1 MKNEI
6 KQQLFPQKMVKELTV
21 NVMFVL
27 FFIKTN
33 PNAFWLFENKI
44 TSDTWQKDKNL
55 AQFKIH
61 LELN

>member
-1 MKNEI
+1 
-6 KQQLFPQKMVKELTV
+6 MVKELTV